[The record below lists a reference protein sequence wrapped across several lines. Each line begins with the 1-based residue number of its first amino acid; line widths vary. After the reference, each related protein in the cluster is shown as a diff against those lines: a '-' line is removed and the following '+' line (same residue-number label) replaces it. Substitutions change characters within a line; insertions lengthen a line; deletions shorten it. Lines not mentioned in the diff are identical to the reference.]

1 MIMKMTKTG
10 RSCYFFTQNDQDD
23 DHVHDCHLLCCQLF
37 PRRLQMILN
46 LPDICAQAC
55 FLRFHVLKLSL
66 QLRERVSLEARKISH
81 LFKLDKFGGDDDIVY
96 DDDDDDDDDDDYPTF
111 LSCPR
116 WISEKRS
123 SAGALSP
130 PSSSISS

>member
-1 MIMKMTKTG
+1 
-10 RSCYFFTQNDQDD
+10 
-23 DHVHDCHLLCCQLF
+23 
-37 PRRLQMILN
+37 MILN
-46 LPDICAQAC
+46 LPDIRAQAR

-66 QLRERVSLEARKISH
+66 QLEERVSLEARQMSH
-81 LFKLDKFGGDDDIVY
+81 LFKLDKFDDGDDIVY
-96 DDDDDDDDDDDYPTF
+96 DDDDYPTF

>member
-1 MIMKMTKTG
+1 
-10 RSCYFFTQNDQDD
+10 
-23 DHVHDCHLLCCQLF
+23 
-37 PRRLQMILN
+37 MILN
-46 LPDICAQAC
+46 LPDIRAQAC

-66 QLRERVSLEARKISH
+66 QLEERVSLEARQISH
-81 LFKLDKFGGDDDIVY
+81 LFKLDKFDGDDDIVY
-96 DDDDDDDDDDDYPTF
+96 DDDDDDDDYPTF

>member
-1 MIMKMTKTG
+1 
-10 RSCYFFTQNDQDD
+10 
-23 DHVHDCHLLCCQLF
+23 
-37 PRRLQMILN
+37 MILN
-46 LPDICAQAC
+46 LPDIRAQPC

-66 QLRERVSLEARKISH
+66 QLQERVPLEACQISQ
-81 LFKLDKFGGDDDIVY
+81 LFKLDKFDGDDDVVY
-96 DDDDDDDDDDDYPTF
+96 DDDDDDDYPTF